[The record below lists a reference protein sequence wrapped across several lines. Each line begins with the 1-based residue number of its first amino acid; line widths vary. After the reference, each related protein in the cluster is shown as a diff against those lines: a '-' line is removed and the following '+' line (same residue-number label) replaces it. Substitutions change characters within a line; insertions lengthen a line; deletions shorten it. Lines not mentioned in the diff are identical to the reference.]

1 MQDSFMVNLEIE
13 KKLAVFLDGKMKE
26 ICNSTIDVNHSVNLY
41 YIRPAKGFDK
51 SETHNSLW
59 GDGYNFFNDNGCQ
72 CHIYLRGGKWNKY
85 LISIV
90 IDDYSSS
97 GWYGTTE
104 MLYLCMD
111 EINKIAKEFRKLK
124 GDLEKQEKISEI
136 ALNSITAWLKKIM
149 QNQQYS
155 YFITESENKII
166 LSIKIKN
173 RMQLD
178 IPIYYNRFQKMM
190 PELLETIQQFE
201 KIANKSKI
209 KVLISNSKVNQQWE

>member
-1 MQDSFMVNLEIE
+1 MKDCKIK
-13 KKLAVFLDGKMKE
+13 KKLTVFLNEKMKE
-26 ICNSTIDVNHSVNLY
+26 ILNLTRDANHSVNLY
-41 YIRPAKGFDK
+41 HIRPAKGFDK

-124 GDLEKQEKISEI
+124 GDLEKQEKIGEI
-136 ALNSITAWLKKIM
+136 ALNSITAWLKTIM

-155 YFITESENKII
+155 YYTTESENKIM

-178 IPIYYNRFQKMM
+178 IPIYYYRFQKMM

-201 KIANKSKI
+201 KTVNKSKI
-209 KVLISNSKVNQQWE
+209 KVLISNSEVNQQRE